1 MPRIPHIWTL
11 MLGLVSTLA
20 CADAETISHDAASR
34 PGAAAAQTH
43 WAFQPVRRPPLPAVQ
58 DAAWVRNPIDAFV
71 LSRLETRG
79 WTPSPA
85 ASAPALLRRVHLD
98 LAGLPPTPGE
108 QERFAQDPSPVRLD
122 RVVDDLLSRPSY
134 GERWARHWLDLVRYA
149 DSNGYERDA
158 EKPSVW
164 RYRDYVI
171 GALNT
176 DRPYDRFLQE
186 QLAGD
191 ELPQVRAET
200 LVATTFARL
209 GHWDDEPADPA
220 ADRFDQLDDIVS
232 TTSQALL
239 GLTLGC
245 ARCHDHKFEPLTSAD
260 YYRMVAVFAPLQ
272 RPQNGRTELTLP
284 LGSQAEREA
293 VAQRDREIAALQRR
307 TNELSSETI
316 TARVA
321 ALRLGVPDLPA
332 GYILHENGGNVPPTH
347 VLVRGNPGRPGEAV
361 TAGIP
366 AVLLGTGWTVPRAEG
381 STSGR
386 RRALVDWMV
395 SPDNP
400 LTARVIVNRVWQQHF
415 GAGLVRT
422 ASDFGVMGEPP
433 THPELLD
440 WLAHWFVHDA
450 GWSLK
455 ALHRLILA
463 SNTWR
468 MGRAHQPVPAAEDPE
483 NRLLWHQP
491 YRRLEVEA
499 LRDSVLAV
507 SGELNRQSGGRGV
520 FLPIPKAAMEA
531 NTDKESIWSASSPDQ
546 AARRTVYAFVKR
558 GLVVPMLEVLDLCD
572 TVSSSPRRQVT
583 TVAPQAL
590 TLFNGEFI
598 NQQAAC
604 LADRVLREVGTDPA
618 SQVDRLSRIA
628 LGRPPSVS
636 ERDAYL
642 GFLSAAEPQ
651 VPRARLVQVARVIL
665 NLNEFAYPE

>member
-58 DAAWVRNPIDAFV
+58 DTAWVRNPIDAFV

-158 EKPSVW
+158 EKPFVW

-171 GALNT
+171 GALNS

-361 TAGIP
+361 TAGVP
-366 AVLLGTGWTVPRAEG
+366 SVLPGTGWTVPRAEG

-395 SPDNP
+395 SSDNP

-450 GWSLK
+450 GCGPSRRCIASSWPATPGAWGGPISRCLLQK
-455 ALHRLILA
+455 IPRTGCCGISRIDASRSRRCAIPCWPSVGSSTVRRVDAVCFCRSRRPLWRRTPTRNRSGPRLHR
-463 SNTWR
+463 T
-468 MGRAHQPVPAAEDPE
+468 
-483 NRLLWHQP
+483 
-491 YRRLEVEA
+491 RRHDE
-499 LRDSVLAV
+499 
-507 SGELNRQSGGRGV
+507 
-520 FLPIPKAAMEA
+520 
-531 NTDKESIWSASSPDQ
+531 
-546 AARRTVYAFVKR
+546 
-558 GLVVPMLEVLDLCD
+558 
-572 TVSSSPRRQVT
+572 
-583 TVAPQAL
+583 
-590 TLFNGEFI
+590 
-598 NQQAAC
+598 
-604 LADRVLREVGTDPA
+604 
-618 SQVDRLSRIA
+618 
-628 LGRPPSVS
+628 PSMRS
-636 ERDAYL
+636 
-642 GFLSAAEPQ
+642 
-651 VPRARLVQVARVIL
+651 
-665 NLNEFAYPE
+665 

>member
-1 MPRIPHIWTL
+1 
-11 MLGLVSTLA
+11 
-20 CADAETISHDAASR
+20 
-34 PGAAAAQTH
+34 
-43 WAFQPVRRPPLPAVQ
+43 
-58 DAAWVRNPIDAFV
+58 
-71 LSRLETRG
+71 
-79 WTPSPA
+79 
-85 ASAPALLRRVHLD
+85 
-98 LAGLPPTPGE
+98 
-108 QERFAQDPSPVRLD
+108 
-122 RVVDDLLSRPSY
+122 
-134 GERWARHWLDLVRYA
+134 
-149 DSNGYERDA
+149 
-158 EKPSVW
+158 
-164 RYRDYVI
+164 
-171 GALNT
+171 
-176 DRPYDRFLQE
+176 
-186 QLAGD
+186 
-191 ELPQVRAET
+191 
-200 LVATTFARL
+200 
-209 GHWDDEPADPA
+209 
-220 ADRFDQLDDIVS
+220 
-232 TTSQALL
+232 
-239 GLTLGC
+239 
-245 ARCHDHKFEPLTSAD
+245 
-260 YYRMVAVFAPLQ
+260 
-272 RPQNGRTELTLP
+272 
-284 LGSQAEREA
+284 
-293 VAQRDREIAALQRR
+293 
-307 TNELSSETI
+307 
-316 TARVA
+316 
-321 ALRLGVPDLPA
+321 
-332 GYILHENGGNVPPTH
+332 
-347 VLVRGNPGRPGEAV
+347 
-361 TAGIP
+361 
-366 AVLLGTGWTVPRAEG
+366 
-381 STSGR
+381 
-386 RRALVDWMV
+386 MV

-507 SGELNRQSGGRGV
+507 SGELNRQAGGRGV

-531 NTDKESIWSASSPDQ
+531 NTDKESIWSASPPDQ

-618 SQVDRLSRIA
+618 SQVDRLSRLA

-651 VPRARLVQVARVIL
+651 VPRDRLVQVARVIL